1 MMKKCSPF
9 MLSLLVAFMLFLQP
23 LAAQAAP
30 NKTVTKE
37 YLSDGSYYETVL
49 ETEVQ
54 TRSYVR
60 GAKKTVTYK
69 NADGKSIWYL
79 TVTADFYFDGSTSR
93 CTSSSVSA
101 GSYTS
106 THKILSKTSGRS
118 GNSGWAKATVG
129 TYMGGVHVTDVT
141 RTIYIYCDKN
151 GDVS

>member
-9 MLSLLVAFMLFLQP
+9 IVSLLVVFMFCLHP
-23 LAAQAAP
+23 LTVQAAP
-30 NKTVTKE
+30 DKTVMKE
-37 YLSDGSYYETVL
+37 YLSDGSYYETVI
-49 ETEVQ
+49 ETGVQ
-54 TRSYVR
+54 NRSYVR

-69 NADGKSIWYL
+69 NADNKSIWYL
-79 TVTADFYFDGSTSR
+79 SVIADFYFDGSTSR

>member
-9 MLSLLVAFMLFLQP
+9 IVSLLVAFMFCLHP
-23 LAAQAAP
+23 LTVQAAP
-30 NKTVTKE
+30 DKTVTKE
-37 YLSDGSYYETVL
+37 YLSDGSYYETVI
-49 ETEVQ
+49 ETGVQ
-54 TRSYVR
+54 NRSYVR
-60 GAKKTVTYK
+60 GVKKTVTYK
-69 NADGKSIWYL
+69 NADNKSIWYL
-79 TVTADFYFDGSTSR
+79 SVIADFYFDGSTSR

-106 THKILSKTSGRS
+106 TRKILSKTSGRS

>member
-9 MLSLLVAFMLFLQP
+9 IVSLLVAFMFCLHP
-23 LAAQAAP
+23 LTVQAAP
-30 NKTVTKE
+30 DKTVTKE
-37 YLSDGSYYETVL
+37 YLSDGSYYETV
-49 ETEVQ
+49 
-54 TRSYVR
+54 
-60 GAKKTVTYK
+60 
-69 NADGKSIWYL
+69 I
-79 TVTADFYFDGSTSR
+79 
-93 CTSSSVSA
+93 
-101 GSYTS
+101 S